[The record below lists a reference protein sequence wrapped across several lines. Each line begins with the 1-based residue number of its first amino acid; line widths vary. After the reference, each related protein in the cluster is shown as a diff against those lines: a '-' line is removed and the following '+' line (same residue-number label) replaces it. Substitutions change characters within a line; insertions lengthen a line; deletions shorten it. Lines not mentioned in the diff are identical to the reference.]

1 MITKNNL
8 LLTFTINLFILF
20 QHLTFFNN
28 FNNKIDLIQ
37 ALRRC
42 VLVFDRVVIAP
53 WHQENALEAC
63 SFQ

>member
-1 MITKNNL
+1 MSTKNNL

-20 QHLTFFNN
+20 QHFTFFNN
-28 FNNKIDLIQ
+28 KINIIQ

-42 VLVFDRVVIAP
+42 VLVIERVAIAP
-53 WHQENALEAC
+53 WHQENAPEEC

>member
-20 QHLTFFNN
+20 QHLTF